1 MKNPVR
7 KKIMKNPVLMLLLL
21 SLGWISCSRKTIPPA
36 TTKAVPYKPVAKQPE
51 PKETEKE
58 VVKQPVVV
66 TKDPEPVK
74 PAPVKKNKFSE
85 PMIVIDDRGEI
96 VTPKDQLPADIAAKV
111 DFKSI
116 TRAYTPDQRQNLIYR
131 FKIIPPK
138 VLFVPDQFSTKSAR
152 GEYCIYKKKFYY
164 WKKEDGLF
172 YLDETYYR

>member
-1 MKNPVR
+1 MK
-7 KKIMKNPVLMLLLL
+7 KPVLILLLF
-21 SLGWISCSRKTIPPA
+21 SLGWISCSRKTVPPA
-36 TTKAVPYKPVAKQPE
+36 NTKAVTYQPVIKKQE
-51 PKETEKE
+51 PKEPVKE
-58 VVKQPVVV
+58 AVKEPVVV
-66 TKDPEPVK
+66 TRDPEPAK
-74 PAPVKKNKFSE
+74 PAPVKKIKFSE

-96 VTPKDQLPADIAAKV
+96 VTPKDQLPDEIAAKV

-131 FKIIPPK
+131 FKLIPPK
-138 VLFVPDQFSTKSAR
+138 VLYVPDQFSTKSAR

>member
-1 MKNPVR
+1 MKKP
-7 KKIMKNPVLMLLLL
+7 ILLLL
-21 SLGWISCSRKTIPPA
+21 MFSIGWFSCSRKTVPPPA
-36 TTKAVPYKPVAKQPE
+36 NTKAIPYKPVISKQE
-51 PKETEKE
+51 PNEPVKTVTPPVVTEKE
-58 VVKQPVVV
+58 
-66 TKDPEPVK
+66 
-74 PAPVKKNKFSE
+74 PAPVIPAPAKNPKFTQ

-96 VTPKDQLPADIAAKV
+96 VTPRDQLPAEIAAKV

-131 FKIIPPK
+131 FKLIPPK
-138 VLFVPDQFSTKSAR
+138 VLFVPDQLSTKSAR